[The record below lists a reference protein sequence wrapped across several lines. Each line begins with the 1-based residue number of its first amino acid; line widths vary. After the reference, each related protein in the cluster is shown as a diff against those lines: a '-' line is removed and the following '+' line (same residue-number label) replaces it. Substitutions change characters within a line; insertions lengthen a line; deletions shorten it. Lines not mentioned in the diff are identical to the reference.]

1 MQCSV
6 YFWNEVTGDTQLEDP
21 GDVPL
26 HDEEGNCFW
35 LDDQG
40 NRLDR
45 DPNVR
50 TFSTLGRQPTHRSWP
65 GLLSLC
71 QLMSIIALALYS
83 LI

>member
-1 MQCSV
+1 MHSWQIPKGRHRTSRLPSAYVVTNLCTRCSV

-40 NRLDR
+40 NKLDR

-50 TFSTLGRQPTHRSWP
+50 VSSHSRQ
-65 GLLSLC
+65 
-71 QLMSIIALALYS
+71 Q
-83 LI
+83 